1 MVVLSGAINRRG
13 TEKNYLTIVITTK
26 GEVDMKIIV
35 DEYQKMDNIPLDHAI
50 DAKDTRGDYERAMM
64 YQDDLTEIIRI
75 VIEGII
81 IHGIIIMVLQLL

>member
-50 DAKDTRGDYERAMM
+50 DAKDTRGDYESM
-64 YQDDLTEIIRI
+64 
-75 VIEGII
+75 
-81 IHGIIIMVLQLL
+81 LLAFLG